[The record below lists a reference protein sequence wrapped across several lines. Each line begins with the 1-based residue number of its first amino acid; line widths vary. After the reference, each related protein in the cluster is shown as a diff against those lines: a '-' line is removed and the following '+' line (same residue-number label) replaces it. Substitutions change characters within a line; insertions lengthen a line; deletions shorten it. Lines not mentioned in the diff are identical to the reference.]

1 MGTPVYARIL
11 ELLEAEGIDQMFGIP
26 DPGFVHMV
34 VEAEKRGWSVVA
46 PHHEQ
51 SGAFMADAWSRMT
64 GKPGVCFGTMGPG
77 VANLAAAAIVAHK
90 ENSPTLFLAG
100 NRARSEEYRVKRGRI
115 QYIRQTQFFEP
126 AMKYVG
132 VIEYAE
138 HTDDILREALRT
150 AQSGKPGPVYV
161 EIPSHVLF
169 QEPNWGPLLTPD
181 EYRLVH
187 MPAAAAHIEEAVR
200 LIAAARAP
208 ILLVG
213 QGVHTARA
221 QAPVGELARL
231 LGCPIVQ
238 TSGGTSY
245 IPGLEDRT
253 FSYGFS
259 PSAVEAVTQSDLCI
273 AIGTELGEPVHLGL
287 FRHWA
292 AGDAARKWI
301 YIERDP
307 LAFGVNRTIDV
318 PMLADLRDA
327 VPQLVAALKDKPRA
341 PSADLDRWMKA
352 EIDLKAKLDA
362 EAPKGQALIN
372 TARLVIEATKA
383 FPQDGIMVRDGG
395 SLTIFTW
402 TYSQARPHDVMW
414 NQNLGHLGTGLPYA
428 IGACLA
434 AGGKRPTML
443 LTGDSSFLFHISELE
458 TAVRKQLPVICV
470 VSCDYSWGLEVGV
483 YRRMLGAQSPETEAH
498 WSIGVRFD
506 QIAKGFGA
514 YGEYV
519 DRDEEIG
526 PAIRRAL
533 ASGRPAVIQVP
544 VDPDANATEA
554 PNYQEYSTWGHYTP
568 PGPATTDG

>member
-1 MGTPVYARIL
+1 MAVPVYERIL
-11 ELLEAEGIDQMFGIP
+11 HLLEAEGIKTLFGIP
-26 DPGFVHMV
+26 DPGFVHMAV
-34 VEAEKRGWSVVA
+34 TAETRGWQVIA

-51 SGAFMADAWSRMT
+51 CGAFMADAWSRMT
-64 GKPGVCFGTMGPG
+64 GVPGVCFGTMGPG
-77 VANLAAAAIVAHK
+77 VANLAAAAIVAAK
-90 ENSPTLFLAG
+90 ENSPTIFLAG
-100 NRARSEEYRVKRGRI
+100 NRARSEEHRVKRGRI
-115 QYIRQTQFFEP
+115 QYISQTKYFEP
-126 AMKYVG
+126 SMKYVG

-138 HTDDILREALRT
+138 RTDDILREALRV

-169 QEPNWGPLLTPD
+169 QTPEWGPLLAPED
-181 EYRLVH
+181 YRLVH
-187 MPAAAAHIEEAVR
+187 LPAAAPHVEKSVA
-200 LIAAARAP
+200 LIRAAKAP

-221 QAPVGELARL
+221 QAPVGQLAKL

-238 TSGGTSY
+238 TSGGTSF

-259 PSAVEAVTQSDLCI
+259 PSAVEAVKASDCVV

-287 FRHWA
+287 THHWA
-292 AGDAARKWI
+292 EGDADRRWI

-307 LAFGVNRTIDV
+307 LAFGVNRRIDV
-318 PMLADLRDA
+318 PMVADLRDA
-327 VPQLVAALKDKPRA
+327 VPQLIAALKDSPRA
-341 PSADLDRWMKA
+341 PSVDLDRWIEA
-352 EIDLKAKLDA
+352 EADLKVELDDK
-362 EAPKGQALIN
+362 APRCQALIN
-372 TARLVIEATKA
+372 TARLVTEATKA

-395 SLTIFTW
+395 SITIFTW
-402 TYSQARPHDVMW
+402 TYSQARPHDVVW

-434 AGGKRPTML
+434 TGGTRPTML
-443 LTGDSSFLFHISELE
+443 ISGDSSFMFHISELE
-458 TAVRKQLPVICV
+458 TAVRKKLPVICV

-483 YRRMLGAQSPETEAH
+483 YRRMLGPQSPETEAH
-498 WSIGVRFD
+498 WSTGVRFD
-506 QIAKGFGA
+506 KIAEGFGA

-519 DRDEEIG
+519 DREEEIG

-568 PGPATTDG
+568 GA